1 MVIRLGGAWN
11 GPQGP
16 VAQPRRL
23 STLRIDHHPHPLDVL
38 RAAGVAASW
47 HRLLLE
53 KPIQLLQS
61 RQVALVD
68 RGKLL
73 LEDSRIIGVR
83 EQIAV
88 IEHGNPGGGG
98 FWADG

>member
-1 MVIRLGGAWN
+1 VI
-11 GPQGP
+11 
-16 VAQPRRL
+16 V
-23 STLRIDHHPHPLDVL
+23 LRIDEL
-38 RAAGVAASW
+38 RKLSHGNSTGW
-47 HRLLLE
+47 GLGRG
-53 KPIQLLQS
+53 

-68 RGKLL
+68 RGNLL